1 MMASQSN
8 RRTRLRQLRRLPTTP
23 RATLRSTPQ
32 RWLVHLY
39 RSVRGNI
46 SVEFAL
52 VLPFLLLL
60 VMGAYDFGRGF
71 TEKLRLN
78 SAARAGTQYALANY
92 NMVGDDDG
100 VIQSAR
106 ADAEDVDGTLTVT
119 PHYYCSCL
127 TGGEIACGTGCSG
140 GEVPMRYIEVD
151 VSGPFEFMFDYPMTT
166 GSMTLHGHAEL
177 RLR

>member
-1 MMASQSN
+1 
-8 RRTRLRQLRRLPTTP
+8 
-23 RATLRSTPQ
+23 
-32 RWLVHLY
+32 
-39 RSVRGNI
+39 VRGNI

-52 VLPFLLLL
+52 VLPFLMML

-78 SAARAGTQYALANY
+78 SAARAGAQYALQNY
-92 NMVGDDDG
+92 NMVGDDAE

-106 ADAEDVDGTLTVT
+106 DDAEDVDELLDVD
-119 PHYYCSCL
+119 PNYYCRCL
-127 TGGEIACGTGCSG
+127 DGVTLLCGDPCTG

-166 GSMTLHGHAEL
+166 GSMTLQGHAEL

>member
-1 MMASQSN
+1 MNSMQSLPD
-8 RRTRLRQLRRLPTTP
+8 RQRESRPLHTLLTRPP
-23 RATLRSTPQ
+23 Y
-32 RWLVHLY
+32 WLAPLY
-39 RSVRGNI
+39 RCVSGNI

-52 VLPFLLLL
+52 VIPFLMLL

-78 SAARAGTQYALANY
+78 SAARAGAQYALANY
-92 NMVGDDDG
+92 NKDTNALYNG
-100 VIQSAR
+100 VEQSAQE
-106 ADAEDVDGTLTVT
+106 DAQDGSLYVDPNIYCKCLDDVVLD
-119 PHYYCSCL
+119 C
-127 TGGEIACGTGCSG
+127 GEPCTG

-166 GSMTLHGHAEL
+166 GSMTLQGHAEL

>member
-1 MMASQSN
+1 MQGLSSTQIESRPLHTLFMKS
-8 RRTRLRQLRRLPTTP
+8 RRCLAP
-23 RATLRSTPQ
+23 
-32 RWLVHLY
+32 LY
-39 RSVRGNI
+39 RCVSGNI

-52 VLPFLLLL
+52 VLPFLMML

-78 SAARAGTQYALANY
+78 SAARAGAQYALQKY
-92 NMVGDDDG
+92 NMVGDDAG

-106 ADAEDVDGTLTVT
+106 DDAEDVNDTLNVT
-119 PHYYCSCL
+119 PRYFCTCL
-127 TGGEIACGTGCSG
+127 TGCGIPCGTSCAG

-151 VSGPFEFMFDYPMTT
+151 VSGPFEFMFDYPMTS
-166 GSMTLHGHAEL
+166 GSMTLQGHAEL

>member
-1 MMASQSN
+1 MPDISM
-8 RRTRLRQLRRLPTTP
+8 RLTGLPPLRLRTLSGLFTTP
-23 RATLRSTPQ
+23 W
-32 RWLVHLY
+32 RWLAPLC

-78 SAARAGTQYALANY
+78 SAARAGAQYALSQY
-92 NMVGDDDG
+92 NLVGDENG

-106 ADAEDVDGTLTVT
+106 DDAEDADGILTVT
-119 PHYYCSCL
+119 PRYFCTCL
-127 TGGEIACGTGCSG
+127 TGGEIACGTACAG

-151 VSGPFEFMFDYPMTT
+151 VSGPFELMFDYPMTT
-166 GSMTLHGHAEL
+166 TSMTLRGHAEL

>member
-1 MMASQSN
+1 MQGLSSTQIES
-8 RRTRLRQLRRLPTTP
+8 RPLH
-23 RATLRSTPQ
+23 TLFMKSR
-32 RWLVHLY
+32 RWLAPLY
-39 RSVRGNI
+39 RCVSGNI

-52 VLPFLLLL
+52 VLPFLMML

-78 SAARAGTQYALANY
+78 SAARAGAQYALQKY
-92 NMVGDDDG
+92 NMVGDDAG

-106 ADAEDVDGTLTVT
+106 DDAEDVNDTLNVT
-119 PHYYCSCL
+119 PRYFCTCL
-127 TGGEIACGTGCSG
+127 TGGGIPCGTSCAG

-151 VSGPFEFMFDYPMTT
+151 VSGPFEFMFDYPMTS
-166 GSMTLHGHAEL
+166 GSMTLQGHAEL

>member
-1 MMASQSN
+1 MNSMQSLPD
-8 RRTRLRQLRRLPTTP
+8 RQRESRPLHTLLTRPPYWL
-23 RATLRSTPQ
+23 ATL
-32 RWLVHLY
+32 Y
-39 RSVRGNI
+39 RCVSGNI

-52 VLPFLLLL
+52 VIPFLMLL

-78 SAARAGTQYALANY
+78 SAARAGAQYALSNY
-92 NMVGDDDG
+92 NMVEDENG
-100 VIQSAR
+100 VRQSAR
-106 ADAEDVDGTLTVT
+106 DDAEDVDEVLQVD
-119 PHYYCSCL
+119 PNYICRCL
-127 TGGEIACGTGCSG
+127 DDVVLDCGEPCTG

-166 GSMTLHGHAEL
+166 GSMTLQGHAEL

>member
-1 MMASQSN
+1 
-8 RRTRLRQLRRLPTTP
+8 
-23 RATLRSTPQ
+23 
-32 RWLVHLY
+32 VC
-39 RSVRGNI
+39 GNI

-52 VLPFLLLL
+52 VIPFLMLL

-78 SAARAGTQYALANY
+78 SAARAGAQYALSNY
-92 NMVGDDDG
+92 NMVEDENG
-100 VIQSAR
+100 VRQSAR
-106 ADAEDVDGTLTVT
+106 DDAEDVDEVLQVD
-119 PHYYCSCL
+119 PNYICRCL
-127 TGGEIACGTGCSG
+127 DDVVLDCGEPCTG

-166 GSMTLHGHAEL
+166 GSMTLQGHAEL

>member
-1 MMASQSN
+1 MQSLPD
-8 RRTRLRQLRRLPTTP
+8 RQRESRPLHTLLTRPPYWL
-23 RATLRSTPQ
+23 ATL
-32 RWLVHLY
+32 Y
-39 RSVRGNI
+39 RCVSGNI

-52 VLPFLLLL
+52 VIPFLLLL

-78 SAARAGTQYALANY
+78 SAARAGAQYALSNY
-92 NMVGDDDG
+92 NMVEDENG
-100 VIQSAR
+100 VRQSAR
-106 ADAEDVDGTLTVT
+106 DDAEDVDEVLQVD
-119 PHYYCSCL
+119 PNYICRCL
-127 TGGEIACGTGCSG
+127 DDVVLDCGEPCTG

-166 GSMTLHGHAEL
+166 GSMTLQGHAEL

>member
-1 MMASQSN
+1 MRFQSGRQAN
-8 RRTRLRQLRRLPTTP
+8 GRSLRPRRTKPRRRLAPLF
-23 RATLRSTPQ
+23 RCA
-32 RWLVHLY
+32 
-39 RSVRGNI
+39 RGNV

-60 VMGAYDFGRGF
+60 VMGAFDFGRGF

-78 SAARAGTQYALANY
+78 SAARAGAQYALEKY
-92 NMVGDDDG
+92 NKVEDTAG

-106 ADAEDVDGTLTVT
+106 NDAEDVNNALTVT
-119 PHYYCSCL
+119 PRYYCACL
-127 TGGEIACGTGCSG
+127 TGGEIACGTSCSG

-151 VSGPFEFMFDYPMTT
+151 VSGPFQLMFDYPMTT
-166 GSMTLHGHAEL
+166 GTMTLQGHAEL

>member
-1 MMASQSN
+1 MKVMQGLSSRQREA
-8 RRTRLRQLRRLPTTP
+8 RPLHTLLTRPPYWL
-23 RATLRSTPQ
+23 ATL
-32 RWLVHLY
+32 Y
-39 RSVRGNI
+39 RCVSGNI

-52 VLPFLLLL
+52 VIPFLMLL

-78 SAARAGTQYALANY
+78 SAARAGAQYALSNY
-92 NMVGDDDG
+92 NMVEDENG
-100 VIQSAR
+100 VRQSAR
-106 ADAEDVDGTLTVT
+106 DDAEDVDEVLQVD
-119 PHYYCSCL
+119 PNYICRCL
-127 TGGEIACGTGCSG
+127 DDVVLDCGEPCTG

-166 GSMTLHGHAEL
+166 GSMTLQGHAEL